1 MSDLTKL
8 SFALAIL
15 RQDGRA
21 TIQHEEIDKSA
32 GVLSTVKDVAKAIK
46 GGAVHGSEKLTAQ
59 GHKNLALALKYAP
72 EAALAAGAY
81 KAYESPTGQKL
92 RYKYQLWKA
101 RRQQR
106 QQMGY

>member
-1 MSDLTKL
+1 MSDFQKLAAALT
-8 SFALAIL
+8 AL
-15 RQDGRA
+15 RTHG
-21 TIQHEEIDKSA
+21 EEKSA
-32 GVLSTVKDVAKAIK
+32 GVVSTIKDVGKAIK
-46 GGAVHGSEKLTAQ
+46 GGALHGAKKLEEK
-59 GHKNLALALKYAP
+59 GHKNLATMLKYAP